1 MVLTFDL
8 LSTFIHVKIRKNFII
23 SEFFYIYSI
32 SQITLN
38 RFDFYSIF

>member
-8 LSTFIHVKIRKNFII
+8 LSTFIHFKIRKSFII
-23 SEFFYIYSI
+23 PEFFYIYLI

-38 RFDFYSIF
+38 SFDFYSIF